1 METTTAKD
9 ILAVIKS
16 QKDDIARQKR
26 ALPRAINEEVLN
38 KTEWNS
44 LHRRQLHLEKIE
56 EFVWK
61 VARGEMK

>member
-9 ILAVIKS
+9 ILAVLTK
-16 QKDDIARQKR
+16 QKNAIAEQKK
-26 ALPRAINEEVLN
+26 ALPRAVNMEVIN

-44 LHRRQLHLEKIE
+44 LHRKALHLEKIE